1 MKRSRFE
8 EWLSTL
14 KLLSEEQR
22 GLLLRELGVDEIHD
36 PHAGNVEKFVVASQ
50 PAANEIVGEKSADTS
65 IGAGSLA
72 SGDEGLDFVGEI
84 GRKRILRSGC
94 PHCGTNEVRPWGK
107 AGGLPR
113 YRCKVCRK
121 TFNGFTATP
130 VARLHN
136 KDRWF
141 DHARSL
147 IEGETLAQA
156 AERCQVDPSTVYRWR
171 RRFLAARNSE
181 EPKSFSGIVEAD
193 VSLIPESFKGRK
205 RGLPRPAR
213 KRGNKANEHD
223 VLTEQIPVVVAR
235 DRRGATFDAVLPS
248 LDEASLSEA
257 LRDLIP
263 PATDFCC
270 DGGKEIQA
278 FAKRADLKVHVAPA
292 RAAGKPDDPQF
303 HIDNVRA
310 YQARRKEWLRRFHG
324 VSTENLPMYLRWY
337 RILET
342 APDRPS
348 AATLITAAAGLGP
361 QEDEPQ

>member
-22 GLLLRELGVDEIHD
+22 RLLLRELGVDELHD
-36 PHAGNVEKFVVASQ
+36 PHAGSVEKFVSQ
-50 PAANEIVGEKSADTS
+50 PAANEIVDEKSADTS
-65 IGAGSLA
+65 IGAGSRA

-84 GRKRILRSGC
+84 GRERILRSGC
-94 PHCGTNEVRPWGK
+94 PHCGTSEVRPWGK

-113 YRCKVCRK
+113 YRCTVCRK
-121 TFNGFTATP
+121 TFSAFTATP
-130 VARLHN
+130 MAGLRH
-136 KDRWF
+136 KDRWL

-156 AERCQVDPSTVYRWR
+156 AERCQVDRSTAYRWR

-223 VLTEQIPVVVAR
+223 ALTEQIPVVVAR

-248 LDEASLSEA
+248 LDEASLGEA

-278 FAKRADLKVHVAPA
+278 FAKRAKLKVHVAPA
-292 RAAGKPDDPQF
+292 RDAGKPDDPQF

-337 RILET
+337 RLLET

-348 AATLITAAAGLGP
+348 AATLISAAAGLGP
-361 QEDEPQ
+361 QEDERQ